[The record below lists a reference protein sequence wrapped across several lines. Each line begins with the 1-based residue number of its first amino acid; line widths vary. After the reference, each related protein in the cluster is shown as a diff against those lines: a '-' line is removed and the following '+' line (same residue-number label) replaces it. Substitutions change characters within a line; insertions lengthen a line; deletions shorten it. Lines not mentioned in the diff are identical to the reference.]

1 VSPGASDGLH
11 TVGRWIRDRGR
22 STPERV
28 AIRCDGEAIT
38 YGTLD
43 ARSERL
49 AAGLRARGLTPGDRV
64 ASLTANRPEHVEL
77 LLACAKAGL
86 ALVPCN
92 WRLTLPELRDQLE
105 DAEPALLLVD
115 PAHAAKAEDLGVPTA
130 MLDRD
135 GLDALA
141 EPAQDGV
148 VPSGAP
154 GSGDVTDGAV
164 AVREPAGGRE
174 PVADDAPLLIV
185 YTSGTTGRP
194 KGAVLTHANCF
205 WTNLALD
212 RTVPIGHDD
221 VVLAVLP
228 QFHVGGWNVQPLL
241 ALWAG
246 ATLVLERS
254 FDAERALGLIAS
266 EGVTTM
272 MGVPANYA
280 AMADAEGF
288 AAADLRTLRSAVV
301 GGAAMPESLLATFA
315 DRGVAIVQG
324 YGLTEAAPNVLCLA
338 PEDAVTH
345 AGWAGRPYP
354 HVEVALRDPQGGG
367 LLEGPA
373 TGELVVRGP
382 SVFPGYWRDPEA
394 TAATFADGWLLT
406 GDLAERDA
414 TGRYALRG
422 RRKEI
427 YISGGENVA
436 PAEVEHVLATHPTVA
451 EAAVV
456 GVPDARWG
464 ETGAAF
470 VVPAAGATVDPAG
483 LRAFAAERLATF
495 KVPRTVAVVDAL
507 PRTALGKVQRTV
519 LRERAEGPA

>member
-1 VSPGASDGLH
+1 VSPGDGDGLH

-22 STPERV
+22 GTPERV
-28 AIRCDGEAIT
+28 AIRCDGEDTT

-49 AAGLRARGLTPGDRV
+49 AAGLLAHGLHPGDRV
-64 ASLTANRPEHVEL
+64 ASLTGNRPEHVEL

-92 WRLTLPELRDQLE
+92 WRLTVPELRDQLA
-105 DAEPALLLVD
+105 DADPALLLVE
-115 PAHAAKAEDLGVPTA
+115 PAHAERAGRLGVATA
-130 MLDRD
+130 TLDRD
-135 GLDALA
+135 GLDGLA
-141 EPAQDGV
+141 NG
-148 VPSGAP
+148 VPSAAIADP
-154 GSGDVTDGAV
+154 
-164 AVREPAGGRE
+164 VR
-174 PVADDAPLLIV
+174 DDAPLLIV

-254 FDAERALGLIAS
+254 FDAGRALGLIAS
-266 EGVTTM
+266 EGITTM

-280 AMADAEGF
+280 AMAAAPGF
-288 AAADLRTLRSAVV
+288 ADADLSTLRSAIV
-301 GGAAMPESLLATFA
+301 GGAAMPESLLATFH
-315 DRGVAIVQG
+315 DQGVAIVQG

-338 PEDAVTH
+338 PEDAVAY

-354 HVEVALRDPQGGG
+354 HVEVALRDPDGGG
-367 LLEGPA
+367 LLDGPG

-422 RRKEI
+422 RRKEL

-436 PAEVEHVLATHPTVA
+436 PAEVERVLAAHPAVA

-470 VVPAAGATVDPAG
+470 VVAVPGATVDPVA
-483 LRAFAAERLATF
+483 LRAFAAGRLAAF

-507 PRTALGKVQRTV
+507 PRTALGKVQRTA
-519 LRERAEGPA
+519 LRERAGGAA

>member
-1 VSPGASDGLH
+1 VRPGESDGLH

-28 AIRCDGEAIT
+28 AIRCDGEATT

-43 ARSERL
+43 ARTELL

-92 WRLTLPELRDQLE
+92 WRLTVPELRDQLD
-105 DAEPALLLVD
+105 DAAPALLLVD
-115 PAHAAKAEDLGVPTA
+115 PAHAEKAAGLGVRTA
-130 MLDRD
+130 PLDRD

-141 EPAQDGV
+141 APAR
-148 VPSGAP
+148 A
-154 GSGDVTDGAV
+154 
-164 AVREPAGGRE
+164 RE

-221 VVLAVLP
+221 VVLGILP

-254 FDAERALGLIAS
+254 FDADRALALIAA
-266 EGVTTM
+266 EGVSTM

-280 AMADAEGF
+280 AMAAAEGF
-288 AAADLRTLRSAVV
+288 AAADLSTLRSAIV
-301 GGAAMPESLLATFA
+301 GGAAMPEPLLATYHE
-315 DRGVAIVQG
+315 RGVAIVQG

-338 PEDAVTH
+338 AEDAVAF
-345 AGWAGRPYP
+345 AGWAGHPYP
-354 HVEVALRDPQGGG
+354 HVEVALRDPDGGG

-382 SVFPGYWRDPEA
+382 NVFPGYWRDPVA

-414 TGRYALRG
+414 TGRYAIRG
-422 RRKEI
+422 RRKEL

-436 PAEVEHVLATHPTVA
+436 PAEVERALAAHPAVA

-456 GVPDARWG
+456 GVPDERWG

-470 VVPAAGATVDPAG
+470 VVAAAGATVDPAQ
-483 LRAFAAERLATF
+483 LRAYAAERLAPF

-507 PRTALGKVQRTV
+507 PRTALGKVQRTA
-519 LRERAEGPA
+519 LRERAEGAA

>member
-1 VSPGASDGLH
+1 VRPGETDGLH

-28 AIRCDGEAIT
+28 AIRCDGEATT

-43 ARSERL
+43 ARTERL
-49 AAGLRARGLTPGDRV
+49 AAGLLARGLAPGDRV
-64 ASLTANRPEHVEL
+64 ASLTANRAEHIEL

-92 WRLTLPELRDQLE
+92 WRLTVPELREQLD

-115 PAHAAKAEDLGVPTA
+115 PAHAAKAAELGVPTA
-130 MLDRD
+130 TLDRA

-141 EPAQDGV
+141 GEARLDD
-148 VPSGAP
+148 A
-154 GSGDVTDGAV
+154 
-164 AVREPAGGRE
+164 

-221 VVLAVLP
+221 VVLAILP

-254 FDAERALGLIAS
+254 FDADRALALIAS
-266 EGVTTM
+266 AGVRTM

-280 AMADAEGF
+280 AMAEADGF
-288 AAADLRTLRSAVV
+288 ADADLSTLRSAIV
-301 GGAAMPESLLATFA
+301 GGAAMPESLLATYHE
-315 DRGVAIVQG
+315 RGVAIVQG

-338 PEDAVTH
+338 PEDAVAY

-354 HVEVALRDPQGGG
+354 HVEVALRDPDGGG
-367 LLEGPA
+367 LLAGPG

-382 SVFPGYWRDPEA
+382 SVFPGYWRDPAA

-414 TGRYALRG
+414 TGRYAIRG
-422 RRKEI
+422 RRKEL
-427 YISGGENVA
+427 YISGGENVS
-436 PAEVEHVLATHPTVA
+436 PAEVERVLGSHPAVA

-470 VVPAAGATVDPAG
+470 VVPAPGAAVDPAE
-483 LRAFAAERLATF
+483 LRAFAAQRLAPF

-507 PRTALGKVQRTV
+507 PRTALGKVRRTA
-519 LRERAEGPA
+519 LREQAEGTA

>member
-1 VSPGASDGLH
+1 LH

-22 STPERV
+22 GTPERV
-28 AIRCDGEAIT
+28 AIRCDGEATT

-49 AAGLRARGLTPGDRV
+49 AAGLLARGLRPGDRV
-64 ASLTANRPEHVEL
+64 ASLTGNRAEHVEL

-86 ALVPCN
+86 ALVPCS
-92 WRLTLPELRDQLE
+92 WRLTVPELRDQLN

-115 PAHAAKAEDLGVPTA
+115 PAHAAKAAALGVPTA
-130 MLDRD
+130 TLDRD

-141 EPAQDGV
+141 DPDA
-148 VPSGAP
+148 A
-154 GSGDVTDGAV
+154 AL
-164 AVREPAGGRE
+164 RE

-254 FDAERALGLIAS
+254 FDPERALGLIAA
-266 EGVTTM
+266 EGVSTM

-280 AMADAEGF
+280 AMADAAGF
-288 AAADLRTLRSAVV
+288 AAADLSTLRSAIV

-315 DRGVAIVQG
+315 ARGVAIVQG

-338 PEDAVTH
+338 PEDAVAY

-367 LLEGPA
+367 LLQGPG

-414 TGRYALRG
+414 TGRYAIRG

-436 PAEVEHVLATHPTVA
+436 PAEVERVLAGHPAVA

-470 VVPAAGATVDPAG
+470 VVPAAGVTIDPAQ
-483 LRAFAAERLATF
+483 LRAFAAQRLAAF

-507 PRTALGKVQRTV
+507 PRTALGKVQRAA

>member
-1 VSPGASDGLH
+1 MSPGASDGLH

-28 AIRCDGEAIT
+28 AIRCDGEATT

-49 AAGLRARGLTPGDRV
+49 AAGLRARGLVPGDRV

-92 WRLTLPELRDQLE
+92 WRLTVPELRDQLG

-115 PAHAAKAEDLGVPTA
+115 PEHAAKAAELGVPTA
-130 MLDRD
+130 TLDRE

-141 EPAQDGV
+141 DRTRDGV
-148 VPSGAP
+148 VPAAA
-154 GSGDVTDGAV
+154 AV
-164 AVREPAGGRE
+164 HE

-246 ATLVLERS
+246 ATLVLERR

-280 AMADAEGF
+280 AMADAAGF

-315 DRGVAIVQG
+315 ARGVAIVQG

-367 LLEGPA
+367 LLEGPG

-394 TAATFADGWLLT
+394 TAATFAGGWLLT

-414 TGRYALRG
+414 TGRYAIRG

-436 PAEVEHVLATHPTVA
+436 PAEVERVLAAHPAVA

-495 KVPRTVAVVDAL
+495 KVPRTVAVVEAL
-507 PRTALGKVQRTV
+507 PRTALGKVQRAA
-519 LRERAEGPA
+519 LRERAEGTA